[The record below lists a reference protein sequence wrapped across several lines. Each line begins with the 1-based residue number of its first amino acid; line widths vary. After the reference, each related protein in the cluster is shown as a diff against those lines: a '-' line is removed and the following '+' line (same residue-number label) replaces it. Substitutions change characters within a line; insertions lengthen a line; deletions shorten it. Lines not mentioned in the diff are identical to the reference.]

1 MWAGKP
7 DPSAWALTLLRTLG
21 GFLPYPLLVLAVL
34 PWLGSPAPLPLWPRR
49 PPPHRGPA
57 GVLHPPLLSR
67 VGAAG
72 LRERPLGCSSPRP
85 RGSGSLQRMCSGDAE
100 KTRPPAR
107 TRRPAPAQL
116 MDERTGKGPGRC
128 WPHADLPPAPSEPG
142 RCPPP
147 RGEPL
152 KSDYLVHANL
162 PPRPRDTSVRRRPA
176 TLPAP
181 GRGPAPT
188 SGPVFQR
195 RHSVGL
201 SPGGGAV
208 RCGTSGEKEVRDPP
222 PTPSTINKAPTFR
235 ARDQWAPLSTS
246 ALPKPDRSP

>member
-1 MWAGKP
+1 M
-7 DPSAWALTLLRTLG
+7 
-21 GFLPYPLLVLAVL
+21 
-34 PWLGSPAPLPLWPRR
+34 R
-49 PPPHRGPA
+49 P
-57 GVLHPPLLSR
+57 
-67 VGAAG
+67 
-72 LRERPLGCSSPRP
+72 
-85 RGSGSLQRMCSGDAE
+85 GSGSVRWAVPVPDPGAPGPCRECAQGTLKRRGL
-100 KTRPPAR
+100 RPALA
-107 TRRPAPAQL
+107 APAQL

-222 PTPSTINKAPTFR
+222 PTPSTTNKAPTFR